1 MREQLEPRRRK
12 LSAEAAARDRF
23 GHTYLYAPAG
33 TPLGDQMGRLTER
46 SRGMDGAALSRVQE
60 RAEPEAGR
68 SDASRIMG
76 RPRPHSRSYSRRT
89 NEIAMATAPAL
100 AALCIRLYRTCCSLP
115 GARAWAVC

>member
-60 RAEPEAGR
+60 VRYLLGIDG
-68 SDASRIMG
+68 SG
-76 RPRPHSRSYSRRT
+76 K
-89 NEIAMATAPAL
+89 
-100 AALCIRLYRTCCSLP
+100 
-115 GARAWAVC
+115 GARKAVFVYGNKEIRFTDMRKYFEIIVHA